1 MGFSVEAGVPAL
13 TVFIQGLLSFFSPCV
28 LPLVPLYVSYLAG
41 GARVTGEDGVSRY
54 PRKKVLIN
62 TFFFV
67 VGISFAFFL
76 LGLGFTA
83 IGQFFTGGK
92 VWFTRAA
99 GVIMILFGLYQLGLF
114 GQNRA
119 LAGEHRLPF
128 RLDQWAMNPLTAL
141 VLGFT
146 FSFAWTPCVGP
157 TLSSVLLMASSASS
171 GAGFVLVGVYT
182 LGFVIPFLAVGLF
195 TGQVLDL
202 FRRHVQVVRYT
213 VKAGGVLL
221 ILMGLMT
228 LGGMMG
234 RFSSMMASLGQESS
248 VSQSQ
253 STSSQPAEESSSSSP
268 QKEESAASQAE
279 EEPSSSS
286 TAQEEEEEETL
297 YPAPDFT
304 LTDQYGN
311 SHTLSEYQGKVV
323 FLNFWAT
330 WCGPCK
336 NEMPEIQQLYEKY
349 GLNEEDLVVLGVAN
363 PSSEEAPRNAD
374 KSRKEIEAFLEENG
388 YTFPVVMDET
398 GQVLA
403 NYGISAFPTT
413 FMIDAEGNLFG
424 YVTGAIS
431 LEIMEDI
438 VEQTMTGQ
446 RK

>member
-1 MGFSVEAGVPAL
+1 
-13 TVFIQGLLSFFSPCV
+13 
-28 LPLVPLYVSYLAG
+28 
-41 GARVTGEDGVSRY
+41 
-54 PRKKVLIN
+54 
-62 TFFFV
+62 
-67 VGISFAFFL
+67 
-76 LGLGFTA
+76 
-83 IGQFFTGGK
+83 
-92 VWFTRAA
+92 
-99 GVIMILFGLYQLGLF
+99 
-114 GQNRA
+114 
-119 LAGEHRLPF
+119 
-128 RLDQWAMNPLTAL
+128 
-141 VLGFT
+141 
-146 FSFAWTPCVGP
+146 
-157 TLSSVLLMASSASS
+157 
-171 GAGFVLVGVYT
+171 
-182 LGFVIPFLAVGLF
+182 
-195 TGQVLDL
+195 LDL
-202 FRRHVQVVRYT
+202 FRRHVQVVGYT
-213 VKAGGVLL
+213 IKAGGVLL

-253 STSSQPAEESSSSSP
+253 STSSQPAEESPSSSP
-268 QKEESAASQAE
+268 QEEESAASQAE

-286 TAQEEEEEETL
+286 TAQEEEKEETL

-336 NEMPEIQQLYEKY
+336 SEMPEIQQLYEKY
-349 GLNEEDLVVLGVAN
+349 RLNEEDLVVLGVAN
-363 PSSEEAPRNAD
+363 PVTEEAPGNAD
-374 KSRKEIEAFLEENG
+374 KSREEIEAFLEENG

-403 NYGISAFPTT
+403 NYGISAFPAT

-424 YVTGAIS
+424 YVTGAIN

-438 VEQTMTGQ
+438 VEQTMTSR